1 MNFSAYIGQNMP
13 HNAAKNG
20 RKDALFEG
28 ESLRPVGVLYN
39 KLVLFAGFGSDKS
52 RGVAEVG
59 FDISAE
65 VGNIGETELH
75 GDFLNRHVAV
85 YQEHLN
91 ALNKHLA
98 DDGFSRFA
106 RADFAHMSEVFR
118 RYVEHL
124 GVVPNGAMRIGLFSH
139 SFAYRGDEAL
149 EDNIAL
155 SHGTVVG
162 ING

>member
-1 MNFSAYIGQNMP
+1 MIINILNC
-13 HNAAKNG
+13 NNRG
-20 RKDALFEG
+20 RRGALSERTHAPEG
-28 ESLRPVGVLYN
+28 DGILE
-39 KLVLFAGFGSDKS
+39 KLELFAGFGSDKA
-52 RGVAEVG
+52 RGVAKVG

-85 YQEHLN
+85 YQEHLD